1 MANKRICVQIDFN
14 GPTPLVIRSNGTF
27 DKRLSLLNIARLL
40 RGIDKGSQWRT
51 DKSTTGKSTVVVQDT
66 LVQAS
71 GTFTASGVVATDT
84 AVIGGTTLTA
94 TQLRASDTLTVA
106 LGNAGD
112 TFVLNGSTFTAV
124 SGAAG
129 AQQYDVSSGVNATI
143 AASIANAINTSVD
156 PKVVGVVEA
165 KSAAAIVTVYA
176 KAIGTW
182 ANTIPLTSTG
192 GARLVA
198 ATATLLNG
206 AAAANNQ
213 YDATGTNNETA
224 AELARA
230 VNVSTSANVKQ
241 VVATVSTNVVTLT
254 AKTPG
259 VAGNAITT
267 TQTGG
272 HWTVSAGTLASG
284 SAGAPTLWTF

>member
-1 MANKRICVQIDFN
+1 
-14 GPTPLVIRSNGTF
+14 
-27 DKRLSLLNIARLL
+27 
-40 RGIDKGSQWRT
+40 
-51 DKSTTGKSTVVVQDT
+51 
-66 LVQAS
+66 
-71 GTFTASGVVATDT
+71 VVATDT

-192 GARLVA
+192 CDRHPPQRRGGGEQPVRRDRHEQRDGGGAGARGQRVHVGEREA
-198 ATATLLNG
+198 G
-206 AAAANNQ
+206 RG
-213 YDATGTNNETA
+213 D
-224 AELARA
+224 
-230 VNVSTSANVKQ
+230 
-241 VVATVSTNVVTLT
+241 
-254 AKTPG
+254 G
-259 VAGNAITT
+259 VHER
-267 TQTGG
+267 G
-272 HWTVSAGTLASG
+272 HAHR
-284 SAGAPTLWTF
+284 